1 MYSIYADG
9 VCIYSDVFALESMK
23 VLSPKLVLEDN
34 GAGSLSMKLP
44 PMNVGYESI
53 IRMIT
58 DISVQKDGEEIWAGR
73 VLSESKDFWNNRDLY
88 CEGEMAFFNDSSQ
101 PPAEYRGLSVRA
113 YLERL
118 IAVHNSKVAAN
129 RQFSVGAAK

>member
-73 VLSESKDFWNNRDLY
+73 VLSESKDFWNNPLG
-88 CEGEMAFFNDSSQ
+88 CM
-101 PPAEYRGLSVRA
+101 YRGILPSSPNIGHH
-113 YLERL
+113 LP
-118 IAVHNSKVAAN
+118 
-129 RQFSVGAAK
+129 FSL

>member
-44 PMNVGYESI
+44 CPKGW
-53 IRMIT
+53 R
-58 DISVQKDGEEIWAGR
+58 
-73 VLSESKDFWNNRDLY
+73 RDL
-88 CEGEMAFFNDSSQ
+88 GRTS
-101 PPAEYRGLSVRA
+101 PIG
-113 YLERL
+113 
-118 IAVHNSKVAAN
+118 K
-129 RQFSVGAAK
+129 

>member
-44 PMNVGYESI
+44 PMNVGYEFPMSVTI
-53 IRMIT
+53 QRP
-58 DISVQKDGEEIWAGR
+58 ISCGNGI
-73 VLSESKDFWNNRDLY
+73 
-88 CEGEMAFFNDSSQ
+88 
-101 PPAEYRGLSVRA
+101 
-113 YLERL
+113 
-118 IAVHNSKVAAN
+118 
-129 RQFSVGAAK
+129 

>member
-1 MYSIYADG
+1 MGSQN
-9 VCIYSDVFALESMK
+9 K

-101 PPAEYRGLSVRA
+101 SGGVSWITNQRRCLPIPVLDSEPSCFRA
-113 YLERL
+113 QTHRCRCKRRL
-118 IAVHNSKVAAN
+118 RKSNTLVTTSPV
-129 RQFSVGAAK
+129 

>member
-44 PMNVGYESI
+44 PMNVGYERS
-53 IRMIT
+53 
-58 DISVQKDGEEIWAGR
+58 EEHT
-73 VLSESKDFWNNRDLY
+73 SELQ
-88 CEGEMAFFNDSSQ
+88 SQ
-101 PPAEYRGLSVRA
+101 R
-113 YLERL
+113 
-118 IAVHNSKVAAN
+118 
-129 RQFSVGAAK
+129 